1 MKKISLLSTLFFT
14 LFITGCSSNIESVKS
29 NSPEFLPSK
38 TSDHIKQSQEFET
51 IMRNF
56 ENLIFENFPSELERD
71 KKRIAYTKDMVIIL
85 DDLVDNSK
93 RLQSL
98 RQSKFDADEK
108 REYHTLARALE
119 YKAKDLRKTV
129 LDYRT
134 EEIAPTL
141 DYIVGICNQCHDV
154 LR

>member
-1 MKKISLLSTLFFT
+1 
-14 LFITGCSSNIESVKS
+14 
-29 NSPEFLPSK
+29 
-38 TSDHIKQSQEFET
+38 
-51 IMRNF
+51 
-56 ENLIFENFPSELERD
+56 
-71 KKRIAYTKDMVIIL
+71 MVIIL
-85 DDLVDNSK
+85 DALVDNSK
-93 RLQSL
+93 RLQTL

-108 REYHTLARALE
+108 REYHTLAKALE
-119 YKAKDLRKTV
+119 YKAKDLRKIV